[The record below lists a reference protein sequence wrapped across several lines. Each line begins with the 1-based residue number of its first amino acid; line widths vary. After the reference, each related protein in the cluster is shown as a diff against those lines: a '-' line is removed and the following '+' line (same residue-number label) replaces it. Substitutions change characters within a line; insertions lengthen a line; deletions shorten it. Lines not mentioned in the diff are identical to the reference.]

1 MDYNLFVSAELN
13 LARSFA
19 EWLIGCVRNKQ
30 VYSMNV
36 GCLGDMLVVC
46 AGIFSMQLGCIQA
59 WMYQRTFLCISNIK
73 LNQDSFDLPSI
84 LSI

>member
-46 AGIFSMQLGCIQA
+46 AGIFAMQLGCIQA
-59 WMYQRTFLCISNIK
+59 WNIK
-73 LNQDSFDLPSI
+73 VLFCVVQI
-84 LSI
+84 